1 MGLKSKSIIAI
12 IVVLLYSCNTSFTN
26 EKDFFNWLN
35 NKKNGFVKETSA
47 NRFLLTMK
55 YLPPEY
61 LAFNEISKSD
71 DNNKSFNDYLEE
83 FKNSRTFLLIISP
96 EDIGVDVS
104 KYGIFNMDEYKQR
117 IHDLN
122 FNIKERIYIQT
133 DNGKKY
139 HPNLTTMENL
149 YEVSNKKRI
158 YLVFAEN
165 QAISN
170 SKTLDVVFID
180 DFLDTGI
187 NHFLFKKD
195 KIDNIPQIKF

>member
-1 MGLKSKSIIAI
+1 
-12 IVVLLYSCNTSFTN
+12 
-26 EKDFFNWLN
+26 
-35 NKKNGFVKETSA
+35 KETSA

-71 DNNKSFNDYLEE
+71 DDNKLFNDYLEE

-96 EDIGVDVS
+96 EDTGVDVS

-117 IHDLN
+117 INDLN

-133 DNGKKY
+133 DNGEKY

-165 QAISN
+165 EAISN